1 VASRFSSVA
10 HPGVTAAVL
19 ALDEKMVQT
28 VAS

>member
-1 VASRFSSVA
+1 VARVDAQSRS
-10 HPGVTAAVL
+10 TLAAL